1 MSRLAEWVLYCSPE
15 CYTDLYSVLAL
26 KANVLSDIELCDAG
40 IVLIKKKEELSVL
53 HIVQKWPICIWT
65 GINDQ
70 EQKHCTG
77 GKSYMCD

>member
-1 MSRLAEWVLYCSPE
+1 MQNGFFSKLYCSPE
-15 CYTDLYSVLAL
+15 CYTDLVFNACIKGKGWHWIMWCRYST
-26 KANVLSDIELCDAG
+26 DQE
-40 IVLIKKKEELSVL
+40 KERMMCATYSTKITYM
-53 HIVQKWPICIWT
+53 HT